1 MGFKCLLLSEGVH
14 YIISNFADLS
24 FVCDI
29 RIFVDNEVKIDQI
42 ASDSEMIYYMD
53 E

>member
-1 MGFKCLLLSEGVH
+1 MRCRCILTSESIH

-29 RIFVDNEVKIDQI
+29 GIFVDDEVKIDQI
-42 ASDSEMIYYMD
+42 AGDSEMI
-53 E
+53 